1 MIFEVGR
8 YYAHEAGRQIAVL
21 AEVETYKWGKML
33 VIEEADK
40 TGHSISCAE
49 IAEANDNNWIE
60 IGETE
65 WLQNFTNE
73 SWYKARTEKRN
84 AMVQ

>member
-1 MIFEVGR
+1 MIFQVGR

-21 AEVETYKWGKML
+21 AEVLTYKWGRML

-49 IAEANDNNWIE
+49 ISEANSNNWVE
-60 IGETE
+60 IGKEE
-65 WLQNFTNE
+65 WMRNFRRR
-73 SWYKARTEKRN
+73 A
-84 AMVQ
+84 Q